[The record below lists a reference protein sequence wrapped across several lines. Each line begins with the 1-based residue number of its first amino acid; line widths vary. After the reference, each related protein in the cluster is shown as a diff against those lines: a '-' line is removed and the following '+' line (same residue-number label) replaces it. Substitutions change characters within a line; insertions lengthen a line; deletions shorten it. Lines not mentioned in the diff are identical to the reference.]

1 MNAMQINTIS
11 RLKAQIEVAKR
22 VHPEWEFELKIE
34 EHHARNFSVS
44 VFVRADKWYIAN
56 RGMNFMM
63 GPRGG
68 VAFAH
73 VSVFYTEE
81 PQYFDGKKAKK
92 IIEDQAE
99 IYIFDTYGEVA

>member
-34 EHHARNFSVS
+34 EHTARHFSVS
-44 VFVRADKWYIAN
+44 LFVKTDKWYEAN
-56 RGMNFMM
+56 RGMSFIM

-68 VAFAH
+68 VKFAH
-73 VSVFYTEE
+73 VSIFYSEKPE
-81 PQYFDGKKAKK
+81 YFEGKQAKK
-92 IIEDQAE
+92 IIEDYAE
-99 IYIFDTYGEVA
+99 IQIFDTYGEVA